1 MFQPNAIS
9 SGFNIAELVFQVCH
23 TGELTSDNRKQLQS
37 VLLQHSISEEER
49 SAIDRLIYATRRG
62 WLRIAS

>member
-1 MFQPNAIS
+1 MFQPHTIS

-37 VLLQHSISEEER
+37 VLLQNSVSEEEH
-49 SAIDRLIYATRRG
+49 SEIDRLIYATRRG